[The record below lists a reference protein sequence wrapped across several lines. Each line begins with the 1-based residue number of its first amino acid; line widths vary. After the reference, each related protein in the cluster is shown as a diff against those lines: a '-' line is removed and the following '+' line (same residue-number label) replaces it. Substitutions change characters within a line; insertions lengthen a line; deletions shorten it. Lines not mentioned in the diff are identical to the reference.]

1 MNRGWG
7 RRGRGSGADTGPVA
21 PDPATA
27 HQMVRDLER
36 SIAAR
41 LAAVDED
48 GEFARAR
55 VEADRLV
62 AEGQA
67 LADAAGRERTDAIL
81 SAARM
86 EAQRLVDSG
95 ARRATELTELATTR
109 LEADVAAVLSSI
121 LPEASSSSRE
131 EAS

>member
-1 MNRGWG
+1 M
-7 RRGRGSGADTGPVA
+7 
-21 PDPATA
+21 
-27 HQMVRDLER
+27 
-36 SIAAR
+36 
-41 LAAVDED
+41 DED